1 MTLDLPA
8 PLAAAD
14 VETWSDEVDVVVVGF
29 GIAGACAALEAARG
43 GASVILLERAAE
55 YGGTSAMSG
64 GHFYLG
70 GGTAVQQAT
79 GVEDSAE
86 EMFKYL
92 MAVSLEPDEAKI
104 RAFCED
110 SVEHFDWIEA
120 LGMEFERT
128 LYEKK
133 AVIQPGTEGLM
144 FTGNEKVHP
153 FRDLARPA
161 PRGHKVPRPGDT
173 GGAKMVLD
181 LLAERIAETD
191 VDVRYETGA
200 SNLVL
205 SSVDEEPRNE
215 ALVPEE
221 VAQQPSRRAR
231 GHVVGVAWRRFDER
245 GAIRARSVVIAAGGY
260 VGNDAMVREFTPQL
274 GSKLFPLA
282 STYDDGLGIRLG
294 ASVGGQLRFMEQAFI
309 TAPFYPPAQ
318 LVTGIVVNKE
328 GKRFVAEDSYHSRT
342 SGFVMD
348 QTDQA
353 AYLIVDS
360 AHIEHPDFPLC
371 PFIDGWE
378 TVEEMEQGLGIPT
391 GQLAATLTSYNE
403 NAARKEDPE
412 LHKHPDWL
420 EPQDTG
426 PWGAY
431 DLTLG
436 KAMYAGFTMGGL
448 RVSVDGEVRRA
459 DGSVIPG
466 LYAAGA
472 CAVNIAQDGK
482 GYASGTQLAEGSYFG
497 RRTGRHAARARM

>member
-1 MTLDLPA
+1 MSLDLPA
-8 PLAAAD
+8 PINAAD
-14 VETWSDEVDVVVVGF
+14 VDSWSDEVDVVVVGF
-29 GIAGACAALEAARG
+29 GIAGACAALEAARD
-43 GASVILLERAAE
+43 GAGVILLERASE
-55 YGGTSAMSG
+55 YGGTSAMAG

-70 GGTAVQQAT
+70 GGTAVQLAT
-79 GVEDSAE
+79 GIEDSAE

-92 MAVSLEPDEAKI
+92 MAVSLEPDEEKI

-120 LGMEFERT
+120 LGMQFERS

-144 FTGNEKVHP
+144 YTGNEKVHP
-153 FRDLARPA
+153 FRDIAKPA
-161 PRGHKVPRPGDT
+161 PRGHKVPHPGDT
-173 GGAKMVLD
+173 DGAKIVLD
-181 LLAERIAETD
+181 ALAERLAKTAAE
-191 VDVRYETGA
+191 VRYETGA
-200 SNLVL
+200 SNLV
-205 SSVDEEPRNE
+205 VDD
-215 ALVPEE
+215 
-221 VAQQPSRRAR
+221 
-231 GHVVGVAWRRFDER
+231 GTVVGIGWRKFDER
-245 GAIRARSVVIAAGGY
+245 GFIRAKAVVIAAGGY
-260 VGNDAMVREFTPQL
+260 VGNDKMVAEYTPQL

-294 ASVGGQLRFMEQAFI
+294 ASVGAQLRFMEQAFI

-318 LVTGIVVNKE
+318 LVTGIVVNSE

-348 QTDQA
+348 QPGQA

-360 AHIEHPDFPLC
+360 AHIEHPSFPLC

-378 TVEEMEQGLGIPT
+378 TVEEMEKGLGIPE
-391 GQLAATLTSYNE
+391 GALQATLSSYNQ

-412 LHKHPDWL
+412 FHKHPDWL
-420 EPQDTG
+420 EPQDAG

-436 KAMYAGFTMGGL
+436 KAMYAGFTMGGI
-448 RVSVDGEVRRA
+448 RVSVDGEVRRE

-497 RRTGRHAARARM
+497 RRAGRHAARAR

>member
-1 MTLDLPA
+1 MTTDLPA
-8 PLAAAD
+8 LLHASD
-14 VETWSDEVDVVVVGF
+14 VEVWSDEVDVVVVGF
-29 GIAGACAALEAARG
+29 GIAGACAALEAARA
-43 GASVILLERAAE
+43 GASVILLERAAA

-79 GVEDSAE
+79 GIEDSPE
-86 EMFKYL
+86 EMFTYL
-92 MAVSLEPDEAKI
+92 MAVSLDPDEEKI
-104 RAFCED
+104 RAFSED

-120 LGMEFERT
+120 LGMQFERSF
-128 LYEKK
+128 YPEK

-153 FRDLARPA
+153 FRDLAKPA
-161 PRGHKVPRPGDT
+161 PRGHKVPVAGDT
-173 GGAKMVLD
+173 GGAKLVLD

-191 VDVRYETGA
+191 VEVRYETGA
-200 SNLVL
+200 SSLV
-205 SSVDEEPRNE
+205 VD
-215 ALVPEE
+215 VGPEGGG
-221 VAQQPSRRAR
+221 A
-231 GHVVGVAWRRFDER
+231 VVGLAWRKYDER
-245 GAIRARSVVIAAGGY
+245 GVIRARSVVIAAGGY
-260 VGNDAMVREFTPQL
+260 VGNDKMIAEYTPQL

-294 ASVGGQLRFMEQAFI
+294 ASAGAQLRFMEQAFI

-353 AYLIVDS
+353 AFLIVDS
-360 AHIEHPDFPLC
+360 VHIEHPSFPLC

-378 TVEEMEQGLGIPT
+378 TVEEMEQALGIPDGALAET
-391 GQLAATLTSYNE
+391 LAAYNRHAE
-403 NAARKEDPE
+403 RKEDPDF
-412 LHKHPDWL
+412 HKHPDWL

-448 RVSVDGEVRRA
+448 RVGLDGQVQRE
-459 DGSVIPG
+459 DGSEIAG

-497 RRTGRHAARARM
+497 RRAGRHAARERL

>member
-1 MTLDLPA
+1 MTTDLPE
-8 PLAAAD
+8 LLHAAD
-14 VETWSDEVDVVVVGF
+14 VDSWSDEVDVVVVGF
-29 GIAGACAALEAARG
+29 GIAGACAALEAARA
-43 GASVILLERAAE
+43 GASVVLLERAAE
-55 YGGTSAMSG
+55 HGGTSAMAG

-70 GGTAVQQAT
+70 GGTAVQRAV

-86 EMFKYL
+86 QMFRYL
-92 MAVSLEPDEAKI
+92 MAVSPDPDEEKI

-120 LGMEFERT
+120 LGMEFERS
-128 LYEKK
+128 LYEHK

-144 FTGNEKVHP
+144 FTGNEKVYP
-153 FRDLARPA
+153 FRDLATPA
-161 PRGHKVPRPGDT
+161 PRGHKVPKPGDT
-173 GGAKMVLD
+173 GGAKIVLD
-181 LLAERIAETD
+181 ALAERISETKT
-191 VDVRYETGA
+191 DVRYETGA
-200 SNLVL
+200 TNLV
-205 SSVDEEPRNE
+205 VD
-215 ALVPEE
+215 VGPEGG
-221 VAQQPSRRAR
+221 AA
-231 GHVVGVAWRRFDER
+231 VVGVAWRKYDER
-245 GAIRARSVVIAAGGY
+245 GAIRAKAVVIAAGGY
-260 VGNDAMVREFTPQL
+260 VGNDAMVAAYTPQL

-294 ASVGGQLRFMEQAFI
+294 ASAGAQLRCMDQAFI

-328 GKRFVAEDSYHSRT
+328 GRRFVAEDSYHSRT

-348 QTDQA
+348 QPDQA

-360 AHIEHPDFPLC
+360 AHIVHPDFPLC

-378 TVEEMEQGLGIPT
+378 SVEEMEEALGIPA
-391 GQLAATLTSYNE
+391 GALAETLASYNQ
-403 NAARKEDPE
+403 NAARKEDPDF
-412 LHKHPDWL
+412 HKHPDWL
-420 EPQDTG
+420 EPQDAG

-436 KAMYAGFTMGGL
+436 KAMYAGFTMGGMRCGLDGQVL
-448 RVSVDGEVRRA
+448 RE

-482 GYASGTQLAEGSYFG
+482 GYSSGTQLAEGSYFG
-497 RRTGRHAARARM
+497 RRAGRHAASQPG